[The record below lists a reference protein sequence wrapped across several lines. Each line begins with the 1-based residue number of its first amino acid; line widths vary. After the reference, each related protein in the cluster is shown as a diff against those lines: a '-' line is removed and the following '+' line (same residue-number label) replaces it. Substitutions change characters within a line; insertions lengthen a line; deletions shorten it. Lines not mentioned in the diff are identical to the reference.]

1 MLGNSVGEGK
11 TGAGVITGVV
21 MVVVVDDDVVV
32 VVVVV
37 DVSPAFEGEE
47 VTGARVGYGVTAFLL
62 GEVVGGFDVGDF
74 LVGRI
79 VGRVVGRLVD

>member
-11 TGAGVITGVV
+11 IGAGVITGVV
-21 MVVVVDDDVVV
+21 MVVVVDDDDD

>member
-21 MVVVVDDDVVV
+21 MVVVVDDDDD